1 MSKADPT
8 PEEIEAARALVLKA
22 DNAASEARKADVLAK
37 LQPLVATG
45 LGAEDPVID
54 LAALSAVMPSNY
66 ASIADIDP
74 NLASQ
79 VLSVV
84 SLNLSVNDRIRNLVG
99 LNSPPS
105 AQVGVPGQ

>member
-84 SLNLSVNDRIRNLVG
+84 SLNLSVNDRIRNLVA
-99 LNSPPS
+99 LNSPS
-105 AQVGVPGQ
+105 AAA

>member
-1 MSKADPT
+1 MIMSKADPT

-22 DNAASEARKADVLAK
+22 DNAASEARKAEVLAK

-45 LGAEDPVID
+45 FGAENAVID

-66 ASIADIDP
+66 AGLADVDP

-84 SLNLSVNDRIRNLVG
+84 SLNQSVNDRIRNLVA
-99 LNSPPS
+99 LNSPP
-105 AQVGVPGQ
+105 AAA